1 MRIKSRRLRCLW
13 QWLITNKHTMDYKKV
28 TIEDINE
35 ILGFD
40 ITQDDRSTKSV
51 RARQG
56 AWLCFY
62 INGYSYA
69 DIGRMFGFDRKNVSH
84 GVDRFEDL
92 LKEGDRTTVEL
103 WQKLKVYE
111 L

>member
-1 MRIKSRRLRCLW
+1 MSK
-13 QWLITNKHTMDYKKV
+13 YKNV

-40 ITQDDRSTKSV
+40 ITEDTRETKVV

-56 AWLCFY
+56 AWLCFC
-62 INGYSYA
+62 INDHSYTE
-69 DIGRMFGFDRKNVSH
+69 IGEMFGYNESTVRG

-92 LKEGDRTTVEL
+92 LKEGDKLTVEL
-103 WQKLKVYE
+103 WKKLKVYE

>member
-1 MRIKSRRLRCLW
+1 
-13 QWLITNKHTMDYKKV
+13 MDYKKISIQDV
-28 TIEDINE
+28 ND

-40 ITQDDRSTKSV
+40 ITERNKDIKYI

-62 INGYSYA
+62 INGYSYS
-69 DIGRMFGFDRKNVSH
+69 DIGRLFGYRTSTVNE
-84 GVDRFEDL
+84 GVDTFEDK
-92 LKEGDRTTVEL
+92 LKEGDKLTLEL

>member
-1 MRIKSRRLRCLW
+1 MSK
-13 QWLITNKHTMDYKKV
+13 YKKV

-40 ITQDDRSTKSV
+40 ITEDTRDTRVV

-62 INGYSYA
+62 INGYSYSE
-69 DIGRMFGFDRKNVSH
+69 IGRMFGYNESTVRE

-92 LKEGDRTTVEL
+92 LKEGDKLTLEL

>member
-1 MRIKSRRLRCLW
+1 
-13 QWLITNKHTMDYKKV
+13 MDYKKV

-40 ITQDDRSTKSV
+40 ITQDDRNTKAV

-62 INGYSYA
+62 INGYSYRQ
-69 DIGRMFGFDRKNVSH
+69 IGELFRFSKASVQQ